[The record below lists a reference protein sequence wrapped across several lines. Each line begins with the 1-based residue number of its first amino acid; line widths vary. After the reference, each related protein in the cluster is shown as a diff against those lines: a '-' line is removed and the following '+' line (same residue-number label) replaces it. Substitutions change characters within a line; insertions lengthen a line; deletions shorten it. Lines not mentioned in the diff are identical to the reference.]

1 MSNGFFYLVDS
12 YVFFSGDLSVQVR
25 LAHPSAHSSSDPSP
39 GRGSGTPVFKAG
51 GMSADAYRGQ
61 VSFLPR
67 QLRGSKIFPVLVR
80 SISVSSSVFSVHLHF
95 RLYGTLCAAFC
106 GHVEPVRLPAVM
118 QQKVSGFDC
127 FYYKQKCSRISLY
140 PPPF

>member
-25 LAHPSAHSSSDPSP
+25 LAHPSAHSPSDPSP

-51 GMSADAYRGQ
+51 GMAADAYRGQ

-95 RLYGTLCAAFC
+95 S
-106 GHVEPVRLPAVM
+106 PVRHV
-118 QQKVSGFDC
+118 VRC
-127 FYYKQKCSRISLY
+127 FLRSRGTRTASCSHAAEGVW
-140 PPPF
+140 F